1 MNTHQDSRWTARETV
16 TIVSM
21 GFVFGVLY
29 LAWVQL
35 WLVVQALIGPLAMDM
50 MMGFWF
56 VVSIVAAYI
65 IRKPFVAFTAEVI
78 AAIAEVLTGNPA
90 GLILVLTGIVQG
102 AGAELPFLLTRWR
115 NYRMWVLLASGA
127 SAAVFSFAYT
137 WIRFDYGNLEPG
149 LLAVMF
155 SLRVTSGVLLGGLL
169 GWAIAEA
176 LYRTGAVNGLAIDE
190 ARRRPLAA

>member
-1 MNTHQDSRWTARETV
+1 MTKRPESLWTARETV
-16 TIVSM
+16 TVVSL

-29 LAWVQL
+29 LAWVQV
-35 WLVVQALIGPLAMDM
+35 WLVAQALIGPLAMDM

-65 IRKPFVAFTAEVI
+65 IRKPFVAFTAEVV

-90 GLILVLTGIVQG
+90 GLILVLTGVVQG

-115 NYRMWVLLASGA
+115 NYRLWVLLASGA

-137 WIRFDYGNLEPG
+137 WVRFDYGNLEPWLLSVMLG
-149 LLAVMF
+149 L
-155 SLRVTSGVLLGGLL
+155 RITSGVLLGGLL

-190 ARRRPLAA
+190 ARRRPLPA

>member
-1 MNTHQDSRWTARETV
+1 
-16 TIVSM
+16 
-21 GFVFGVLY
+21 
-29 LAWVQL
+29 
-35 WLVVQALIGPLAMDM
+35 
-50 MMGFWF
+50 MGFWF

-65 IRKPFVAFTAEVI
+65 IRKPFVAFTAEVV

-90 GLILVLTGIVQG
+90 GLILVLTGVVQG

-115 NYRMWVLLASGA
+115 NYRLWVLLASGA

-137 WIRFDYGNLEPG
+137 WVRFDYGNLEPW
-149 LLAVMF
+149 LLSVMLG
-155 SLRVTSGVLLGGLL
+155 LRVTSGVLLGGLL

-190 ARRRPLAA
+190 ARRRPVPA